1 MAKGGCGSGV
11 CCHCAFIGPQQSD
24 STDGATAIRGSRTRA
39 IHQEHGAPCCPAL
52 AGAAVDTGAG
62 TGDRVCVSLLWG
74 LQTGTPSRT
83 SSGAGASQA
92 ANPGGVA
99 SDQSSQNN
107 SSSTPGSADQSPP
120 ETTAGECGSREWG
133 GGHQL
138 CYCHRWV
145 MERATGREQTGK
157 GRQKGSLAGAPEGV
171 GCGRRRRRWGRDWLQ
186 RTQSNLYFSKGGFEG
201 DQWAGL
207 GESQRRASSLL
218 TCSFPSLSFGQT
230 PLQPTAPC
238 LPFTC
243 PLLGPITCTMPAC
256 GCTCSPPF
264 LALFA

>member
-138 CYCHRWV
+138 CYCHRLHF
-145 MERATGREQTGK
+145 
-157 GRQKGSLAGAPEGV
+157 SLQLPAYLSPVHSSVPSPVPCPPVAAHAPHPS
-171 GCGRRRRRWGRDWLQ
+171 WH
-186 RTQSNLYFSKGGFEG
+186 
-201 DQWAGL
+201 
-207 GESQRRASSLL
+207 SLL
-218 TCSFPSLSFGQT
+218 EDLPMGTKEEAPKVPHPFG
-230 PLQPTAPC
+230 
-238 LPFTC
+238 
-243 PLLGPITCTMPAC
+243 
-256 GCTCSPPF
+256 
-264 LALFA
+264 